1 MARRQSFGATSFI
14 KPSPGGVVVVAVV
27 VVRRRI
33 AEMSATGISA
43 VFTPL
48 LGVVTS
54 GPCWLGLRTPP
65 DTFRNQLSGGITLRV

>member
-1 MARRQSFGATSFI
+1 MTRRQSFGATSFI

-27 VVRRRI
+27 VVKRRI
-33 AEMSATGISA
+33 AEMGATGISG

-54 GPCWLGLRTPP
+54 GPCWLGLRIPP
-65 DTFRNQLSGGITLRV
+65 DTFRNQLSRDTTLSV